1 MKEVFSEISKASEGK
16 YGHGVLYAG
25 AVGLILSDIIP
36 TPADAVY
43 FYYEKK
49 LRDQWKSGKISP
61 KQYWSKSVSAYYL
74 LNPIWWTGVLA
85 TLYYVKGDVKQKAKI
100 GLAVVGVGAV
110 IGIIYRNYRKDIG
123 EVKKEVQNE
132 LEPKVEFDGGNKPK
146 VQVGKYRS
154 VLRRGNQIKF
164 IA

>member
-1 MKEVFSEISKASEGK
+1 MKEVFSEISKAIESE
-16 YGHGVLYAG
+16 YGNGILYAG
-25 AVGLILSDIIP
+25 AIGLILSDIIP

-49 LRDQWKSGKISP
+49 LRDQWKSGKITP
-61 KQYWSKSVSAYYL
+61 KEYWVKSVSSYYIV
-74 LNPIWWTGVLA
+74 NPIWWTGVLA
-85 TLYYVKGDVKQKAKI
+85 TLYFVEGDVKQKAKI

-110 IGIIYRNYRKDIG
+110 IGIIYRNYRKDIE
-123 EVKKEVQNE
+123 EVKKEIKGE
-132 LEPKVEFDGGNKPK
+132 LEPKIEFDGGKKPK